1 MKIKIEKLPIEY
13 SDSLEFMESYVKRII
28 NNNASDLAWIIEHPN
43 IYTYGTLANKKDLLN
58 PDIFPVIKTNR
69 GGEFTYH
76 GPGQSVVYLM
86 VNLEKQTKDIKLF
99 INSIENLII
108 NVLSQVGL
116 PAVKNNAHHGIFIK
130 HNEKIYK
137 IASIGV
143 KFKKWISSHGF
154 SINVNPNLSNYS
166 GIRPCGLENNLV
178 TSIANEG
185 INIDHKLFNDILI
198 EELKKFNITG

>member
-13 SDSLEFMESYVKRII
+13 VDSLEFMESYTKAIL
-28 NNNASDLAWIIEHPN
+28 NNNAGDLAWIIEHPN
-43 IYTYGTLANKKDLLN
+43 IYTYGNLSDKKDLLN
-58 PDIFPVIKTNR
+58 PNIFPVIKTNR

-86 VNLEKQTKDIKLF
+86 INLEKKKKDIKLF

-108 NVLSQVGL
+108 NVLSQFGL
-116 PAVKNNAHHGIFIK
+116 VAIKNHAHRGVFIK
-130 HNEKIYK
+130 HGKEIYK
-137 IASIGV
+137 IASIGIR
-143 KFKKWISSHGF
+143 FKRWISSHGF

-166 GIRPCGLENNLV
+166 GIRPCGMKNNLV

-185 INIDHKLFNDILI
+185 INIDHKIFNDILI
-198 EELKKFNITG
+198 KELKRFNITE